1 MNFRYISAW
10 SIRNPIVPIV
20 FFIGLTIGTQALL
33 VARRGR
39 ALSATTVRADNFVE

>member
-20 FFIGLTIGTQALL
+20 FFIGLTLYIPG
-33 VARRGR
+33 
-39 ALSATTVRADNFVE
+39 ADIVNPIKLFNG